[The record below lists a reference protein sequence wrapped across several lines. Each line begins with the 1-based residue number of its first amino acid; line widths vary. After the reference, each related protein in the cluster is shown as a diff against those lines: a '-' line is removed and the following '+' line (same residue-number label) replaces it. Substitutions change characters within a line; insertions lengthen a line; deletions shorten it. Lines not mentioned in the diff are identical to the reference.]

1 MEKIEIMKVVADDLF
16 ATEKAVDD
24 AIAQATDMVA
34 TMIQARRDANLSA
47 VVGAEAQA
55 KMIEA
60 IAALG
65 AARTA
70 VVASHAEMAKVQ
82 RLVGLGHVAVGPS
95 DKPEEDGTMGGD
107 RPRGVAARRALRVAA
122 AQ

>member
-70 VVASHAEMAKVQ
+70 VVASHAEMSKVQ
-82 RLVGLGHVAVGPS
+82 RLVGLGHVAVGPT
-95 DKPEEDGTMGGD
+95 DKPEDDTGTGD
-107 RPRGVAARRALRVAA
+107 RPRGLVARRALRVAA

>member
-1 MEKIEIMKVVADDLF
+1 MEKTEILKIVADDLF

-24 AIAQATDMVA
+24 AIAQATDMIA

-60 IAALG
+60 VAALG
-65 AARTA
+65 AARSA

-82 RLVGLGHVAVGPS
+82 RLVGLGHLAVGPT
-95 DKPEEDGTMGGD
+95 DKPDEGTGDGGGG
-107 RPRGVAARRALRVAA
+107 RGVTARRALRVAA
-122 AQ
+122 SQ